1 MHKLTQTTLT
11 LHGLSRCI
19 LGKKR
24 SSASK
29 FISRGFACV
38 EHVDDSGKNEVYDV
52 IISGG
57 GMVGS
62 AMACSL
68 GELRLP
74 SYSDPV
80 LVCDPMLLSS
90 RHISKKK
97 IIRSL
102 HVLKYVQR
110 NKMGSLLPITL
121 VELLLYI
128 LILQH
133 NPVFY
138 FILIVYK
145 CLYCLQ
151 QAWIPTW
158 RVRRS
163 YSSKQ
168 ATRK

>member
-11 LHGLSRCI
+11 LHGLGRYV

-24 SSASK
+24 SSAAK
-29 FISRGFACV
+29 FISRGLACA

-74 SYSDPV
+74 SHPDPV
-80 LVCDPMLLSS
+80 LVCDPCYYHPVIFFFFLNM
-90 RHISKKK
+90 
-97 IIRSL
+97 IIRSCHRNL

-110 NKMGSLLPITL
+110 HKIGSTAAASHMHCMQSLLL
-121 VELLLYI
+121 CI
-128 LILQH
+128 LFSQH
-133 NPVFY
+133 NHVFY
-138 FILIVYK
+138 LI
-145 CLYCLQ
+145 
-151 QAWIPTW
+151 
-158 RVRRS
+158 
-163 YSSKQ
+163 
-168 ATRK
+168 